1 MIMSKLYL
9 QIMTIV
15 LLTVVFSV
23 AHAQTG
29 TVSGVVTD
37 QSTGETMPGA
47 NVLIKGTLMGQS
59 TDFDGKFSIVDVP
72 AGTVVVEASFV
83 GFLPASR
90 TIAVEAGKTVTVNFS
105 LVPDAIALEET
116 IVIGYGVQKKS
127 DRTGAV
133 ASITAA
139 EMNTGVLTDPIAGIQ
154 GKIAGVSVTKKGGD
168 PNAGFDIKIRG
179 ASSLTTGTSPLFVVD
194 GVPGVDPTTIAPEDI
209 ESWNVLKDAS
219 SSAIYGSRGAHGV
232 IIITTKRGTTQKK
245 GAEIDFNSYISTELV
260 ANRLKLLSAQQVR
273 DYVAENNIA
282 NFNDGGANTN
292 WLDEIYR
299 TGMSQNYNLSI
310 AGNDENSSYRASVS
324 HSNFDG
330 VLIGSN
336 KERTIARLNLDQNA
350 FNNKLKMQAGISGTF
365 EQNDYI
371 NYGGWGRNSIQF
383 QAFQRNP
390 TDPVKDDEGKYYEIE
405 RDFDYYNPVALVNE
419 IQDER
424 SAKRFFGFFK
434 ADLDIYKGI
443 SAGVN
448 VGYTRD
454 DQESFYFE
462 PSTLYLGKEQG
473 FGRRAYG
480 NFESRLIESTIR
492 YNNDFGK
499 HNINFVAGHTW
510 QGEMATGFAAQG
522 RGPFLNYVLSNDLAN
537 LLNVNPGDISS
548 YKETSRLISFF
559 GRTMYNF
566 NSKYFLTATIRRDG
580 SSKFGINNQW
590 GWFPSASAMWNIG
603 SEEFM
608 SGITDVLNNLRLR
621 VSYGISGNQ
630 NFGRYNAIE
639 YYIRAGN
646 SINFETGEESILYSF
661 AHAANPDL
669 KWESNAELNLGIDFG
684 FLQDRISGSL
694 EYFRKNTYDLLGEYS
709 VPVPPYPVGRIFA
722 NIGQIQVNG
731 FEMFAQAYPVRIR
744 NFDWK
749 TAVVFTTYKQ
759 EVIKLSNDEFE
770 WSSQRGGGVGG
781 RGLVGDNTQIVRE
794 GLPLGSWYMLEYA
807 GISPDGKWLFHT
819 AAGGVTR
826 RPEEGELRVLGNAQ
840 PDFELGWSN
849 YFTFYRDFDLS
860 FNVRAVYGHKIFN
873 TTKLFFGN
881 PRLLPTLNVIESAL
895 DEAERGLN
903 DIPRT
908 SSYYLEDG
916 SFIRLDNI
924 SIGYNI
930 KRLRSIKNIRVY
942 FASNNLLTITK
953 YSGID
958 PEINFSGLFFGL
970 DQYDVYPKTRTF
982 TVGINV
988 TL

>member
-1 MIMSKLYL
+1 MSVVFL
-9 QIMTIV
+9 TIV
-15 LLTVVFSV
+15 VSVVYG
-23 AHAQTG
+23 QTG
-29 TVSGVVTD
+29 TVTGVVTD
-37 QSTGETMPGA
+37 KSTGESMPGA
-47 NVLIKGTLMGQS
+47 NVLIKGTLIGQS
-59 TDFDGKFSIVDVP
+59 ADFDGKFTIVDVP
-72 AGTVVVEASFV
+72 AGIVEIEASFV
-83 GFLPASR
+83 GFIPVSR
-90 TIAVEAGKTVTVNFS
+90 SIVIEAGKTLTVNFS
-105 LVPDAIALEET
+105 LIPDAIALEET

-154 GKIAGVSVTKKGGD
+154 GKIAGVTVTKKGGD

-194 GVPGVDPTTIAPEDI
+194 GVPGVDPTTISPEDI

-232 IIITTKRGTTQKK
+232 IIITTKRGTLQKK
-245 GAEIDFNSYISTELV
+245 GTEIDFNSYISTEHV
-260 ANRLKLLSAQQVR
+260 ANRLDLLSADQVR
-273 DYVAENNIA
+273 KYVSDNNLS

-299 TGMSQNYNLSI
+299 TGMSQNYNLSVS
-310 AGNDENSSYRASVS
+310 GNDENSSYRASVS

-330 VLIGSN
+330 VIIGSN

-350 FNNKLKMQAGISGTF
+350 FNNNLKMQAGISGTF
-365 EQNDYI
+365 EQNNYI

-390 TDPVKDDEGKYYEIE
+390 TDPVKDDEGKFYEIE

-448 VGYTRD
+448 LGYTRD

-480 NFESRLIESTIR
+480 NFESRLIESTLR

-499 HNINFVAGHTW
+499 HNIDFVSGHTW
-510 QGEMATGFAAQG
+510 QGEQATGFAAQG
-522 RGPFLNYVLSNDLAN
+522 KGPFLNYVLSHDLAN

-548 YKETSRLISFF
+548 YKETSKLISFF
-559 GRTMYNF
+559 GRAMYNF
-566 NSKYFLTATIRRDG
+566 NSKYYFTATIRRDG
-580 SSKFGINNQW
+580 SSKFGNNNQW
-590 GWFPSASAMWNIG
+590 GWFPSASIMWNIAG
-603 SEEFM
+603 EEFM
-608 SGITDVLNNLRLR
+608 SNANDILNNLRLR

-639 YYIRAGN
+639 YYVRAGN

-661 AHAANPDL
+661 SHAANPNL
-669 KWESNAELNLGIDFG
+669 KWESNAELNIGIDFG
-684 FLQDRISGSL
+684 FLQDKISGSV

-722 NIGQIQVNG
+722 NVGQIQVNG
-731 FEMFAQAYPVRIR
+731 FELFTQAYPVRTR

-749 TAVVFTTYKQ
+749 TSIVFTTYKQ
-759 EVIKLSNDEFE
+759 EVVSLSNDEFE
-770 WSSQRGGGVGG
+770 WSSQRGGSVGG

-849 YFTFYRDFDLS
+849 YLTFFKAFDMS
-860 FNVRAVYGHKIFN
+860 FNIRAVYGHKIFN

-881 PRLLPTLNVIESAL
+881 PRILPTLNVIESAL
-895 DEAERGLN
+895 DEAARGLN

-924 SIGYNI
+924 SLGYNF
-930 KRLRSIKNIRVY
+930 KKLKGVKNIRVY

-953 YSGID
+953 YTGID

-982 TVGINV
+982 TLGINV